1 MNLLRALLIGGDKN
15 LEQRNMV
22 WNMAGSLIYAFASML
37 LTIAVIAVVGDDEGG
52 IFTFAFTAF
61 GQHMFMVA
69 YFGMRPFHITDIGKK
84 YTFGEYLQLRYVT
97 CAAALAFGLGYVLF
111 KRFISPDPYSEIKM
125 AVVFLMVCYKV
136 IDGFADVYEA
146 EFQRAGRLYLTG
158 KSNTFR
164 TILSVCC
171 FMGCLIS
178 TKNLVFSC
186 AVAVGAQATGV
197 LIFDISVIGALP
209 GVEWVR
215 RGGRS
220 LRLFRDN
227 FLLFL
232 SSLLDFYV
240 FSASKYAIDSHMANR
255 DMAVYGA
262 IFMPTNVI
270 NLVAGFVIRP
280 YVTQL
285 SLVWENREFLRFSRV
300 VRRLSL
306 IIAGLTV
313 LALGGAWLLGIPVLS
328 LLYPNIG
335 EALASCRPA
344 LMLIILGG
352 ACNAYVNLF
361 YYSLV
366 IMQKQRHIF
375 LSYGIVSVLALVV
388 SSVFVERA
396 GILGG
401 ALSYLILMTSLAV
414 GFGLTAVWFYKKE
427 KEKEAATC

>member
-1 MNLLRALLIGGDKN
+1 MNLLRTLLIGGDEN
-15 LEQRNMV
+15 LEKRNMA
-22 WNMAGSLIYAFASML
+22 WNMAGSFLYAFASML
-37 LTIAVIAVVGDDEGG
+37 LTIAVIAVVGDDQGG
-52 IFTFAFTAF
+52 IFTFAFTTF

-69 YFGMRPFHITDIGKK
+69 YFGMRPFHITDIGNK
-84 YTFGEYLQLRYVT
+84 YTFGEYLSLRYVT
-97 CAAALAFGLGYVLF
+97 CAGALLFGLLYVLLN
-111 KRFISPDPYSEIKM
+111 RFVFVNPYSNIK
-125 AVVFLMVCYKV
+125 AEVVFLMVCYKV

-146 EFQRAGRLYLTG
+146 EFQRVGRLYLTG
-158 KSNTFR
+158 KSNSFR
-164 TILSVCC
+164 TILSVFC
-171 FMGCLIS
+171 FLGSLIA

-186 AVAVGAQATGV
+186 VVAVGAQAAGV
-197 LIFDISVIGALP
+197 LIFDISVIGVLP
-209 GVEWVR
+209 GIDWVKR
-215 RGGRS
+215 KGRC

-240 FSASKYAIDSHMANR
+240 FSASKYAIDNHMSNA

-280 YVTQL
+280 FITQL
-285 SLVWENREFLRFSRV
+285 SMVWENRELERFAGIV
-300 VRRLSL
+300 KKLSL

-313 LALGGAWLLGIPVLS
+313 LAVGGAWILGIPVLS

-335 EALASCRPA
+335 GALASCRVA
-344 LMLIILGG
+344 LLLIILGG

-375 LSYGIVSVLALVV
+375 VSYGVVSVLALVI
-388 SSVFVERA
+388 SSLFVARN

-401 ALSYLILMTSLAV
+401 ALSYLILMIALAG
-414 GFGLTAVWFYKKE
+414 GFGLTAAWFYKKE
-427 KEKEAATC
+427 QK